1 MQKNAA
7 TGLTMSPAAA
17 LIVIS
22 ERDTVLQKKTKI
34 TMLDVFVLLALLGA
48 LVYVGYQIKVKLN
61 YNWQWGI
68 IPQYL
73 FRYDA
78 ESGKWVSNYL
88 IHGLLTTLRLS
99 FWGTLLA
106 TFVGTVMGLLRV
118 STSLFHRM
126 IARTYVELMR
136 NLPPLVII
144 FIFYFFISDQIMPII
159 GLDDF
164 LRSSSLETQRL
175 FEVLFSPPQFASAFV
190 SALFTLAI
198 FEGAYITEI
207 VRAGIESVEK
217 GQWEAAHTLGL
228 SKYHTMRHII
238 LPQAMQ
244 RLLPALAGQF
254 ISLIKDSAIVSVI
267 SIQELSYQGTQLMA
281 STYLTIEIWITITA
295 LYLVMTL
302 TFSIGVSKL
311 EAYMARSQVLSK

>member
-1 MQKNAA
+1 
-7 TGLTMSPAAA
+7 
-17 LIVIS
+17 
-22 ERDTVLQKKTKI
+22 VLQKKSKI
-34 TMLDVFVLLALLGA
+34 TTLDVFILLALIGA
-48 LVYVGYQIKVKLN
+48 LVYVVYQIKVKLN
-61 YNWQWGI
+61 YNWQWEI

-106 TFVGTVMGLLRV
+106 IILGTVMGLLRV
-118 STSLFHRM
+118 SKSLFHRM
-126 IARTYVELMR
+126 IARSYVELMR

-144 FIFYFFISDQIMPII
+144 FIFYLFISDQIMPII

-164 LRSSSLETQRL
+164 LRSSSPATQRL
-175 FEVLFSPPQFASAFV
+175 FEVLFSPPQFASAFI

-217 GQWEAAHTLGL
+217 GQWEASHTLGL

-302 TFSIGVSKL
+302 TFSLGVGKL
-311 EAYMARSQVLSK
+311 ETYMAKSQA

>member
-1 MQKNAA
+1 M
-7 TGLTMSPAAA
+7 
-17 LIVIS
+17 
-22 ERDTVLQKKTKI
+22 
-34 TMLDVFVLLALLGA
+34 
-48 LVYVGYQIKVKLN
+48 
-61 YNWQWGI
+61 
-68 IPQYL
+68 
-73 FRYDA
+73 
-78 ESGKWVSNYL
+78 
-88 IHGLLTTLRLS
+88 TTLRLS

-106 TFVGTVMGLLRV
+106 TILGTVMGLLRV
-118 STSLFHRM
+118 SKSLFHRM
-126 IARTYVELMR
+126 IARSYVELMR

-144 FIFYFFISDQIMPII
+144 FIFYFFISDQIMPVI
-159 GLDDF
+159 GIDDF
-164 LRSSSLETQRL
+164 LRSSSPGTQRL
-175 FEVLFSPPQFASAFV
+175 FEVLFSPPQFASAFIA
-190 SALFTLAI
+190 ALFTLAI

-217 GQWEAAHTLGL
+217 GQWEASHALGL
-228 SKYHTMRHII
+228 SKYHGMRHII

-302 TFSIGVSKL
+302 TFSLGVAKL
-311 EAYMARSQVLSK
+311 EAYMARSQA

>member
-1 MQKNAA
+1 M
-7 TGLTMSPAAA
+7 M
-17 LIVIS
+17 
-22 ERDTVLQKKTKI
+22 LQKKIKI
-34 TMLDVFVLLALLGA
+34 TPLDVFLMLMLSGGLI
-48 LVYVGYQIKVKLN
+48 YVIYQVKVKLD
-61 YNWQWGI
+61 YKWQWEI

-73 FRYDA
+73 FRYDD

-88 IHGLLTTLRLS
+88 IHGLMTTLRLS

-106 TFVGTVMGLLRV
+106 TLFGTVMGLLRV
-118 STSLFHRM
+118 SKRLFHRM

-144 FIFYFFISDQIMPII
+144 FIFYFFISDQIMPAL
-159 GLDDF
+159 GLDDY
-164 LRSSSLETQRL
+164 LRSSSSGTKQL
-175 FEVLFSPPQFASAFV
+175 FAVLFSPYQYASAFI

-217 GQWEAAHTLGL
+217 GQWEASHALGL

-302 TFSIGVSKL
+302 TFSMGVSKL
-311 EAYMARSQVLSK
+311 EAYMARSQS

>member
-1 MQKNAA
+1 VIFLRHNAKVCLNPGRKN
-7 TGLTMSPAAA
+7 
-17 LIVIS
+17 
-22 ERDTVLQKKTKI
+22 TVLQKKIKI
-34 TMLDVFVLLALLGA
+34 TLLDVFILLM
-48 LVYVGYQIKVKLN
+48 LVGILIYIIYQVKVKLN
-61 YNWQWGI
+61 YNWQWKI

-73 FRYDA
+73 FRYDE

-88 IHGLLTTLRLS
+88 IHGLMTTLRLS

-106 TFVGTVMGLLRV
+106 TILGTVMGLLRV
-118 STSLFHRM
+118 SKRLFHRM
-126 IARTYVELMR
+126 IARSYVELMR

-144 FIFYFFISDQIMPII
+144 FIFYFFISDQIMPVI
-159 GLDDF
+159 GIDDF
-164 LRSSSLETQRL
+164 LRSSSPGTQRL
-175 FEVLFSPPQFASAFV
+175 FAVLFSPYQYATAFI
-190 SALFTLAI
+190 SALLTLAI

-217 GQWEAAHTLGL
+217 GQWEASHALGL
-228 SKYHTMRHII
+228 SKYHAMRHII

-267 SIQELSYQGTQLMA
+267 SIQELSYQGTLLMA

-302 TFSIGVSKL
+302 TFSLGVGKL
-311 EAYMARSQVLSK
+311 EAYMARSQA

>member
-1 MQKNAA
+1 
-7 TGLTMSPAAA
+7 
-17 LIVIS
+17 
-22 ERDTVLQKKTKI
+22 VLQKKSKMT
-34 TMLDVFVLLALLGA
+34 TLDVFILLALIGA
-48 LVYVGYQIKVKLN
+48 LVVVVYQIKVKLN

-106 TFVGTVMGLLRV
+106 IILGTVMGLLRV
-118 STSLFHRM
+118 SKSLFHRM
-126 IARTYVELMR
+126 IARSYVELMR

-164 LRSSSLETQRL
+164 LRTSSPETRRL
-175 FEVLFSPPQFASAFV
+175 FEVFFSPPQFASAFI

-217 GQWEAAHTLGL
+217 GQWEASHTLGL
-228 SKYHTMRHII
+228 SKYQTMRHII

-302 TFSIGVSKL
+302 TFSIGVGKL
-311 EAYMARSQVLSK
+311 EAYMARSQA

>member
-1 MQKNAA
+1 
-7 TGLTMSPAAA
+7 
-17 LIVIS
+17 
-22 ERDTVLQKKTKI
+22 
-34 TMLDVFVLLALLGA
+34 
-48 LVYVGYQIKVKLN
+48 VYVVYQVKVKLN

-99 FWGTLLA
+99 FWGTFLA
-106 TFVGTVMGLLRV
+106 IILGTTMGLLRV
-118 STSLFHRM
+118 SKSLFHRM
-126 IARTYVELMR
+126 IARSYVELMR

-164 LRSSSLETQRL
+164 LRSSSSGTQRL
-175 FEVLFSPPQFASAFV
+175 FAALFSPPQFASAFI

-217 GQWEAAHTLGL
+217 GQWEASYTLGL

-244 RLLPALAGQF
+244 RLLPAMAGQF

-302 TFSIGVSKL
+302 TFSLGVGKL
-311 EAYMARSQVLSK
+311 EAYMAKSQA

>member
-1 MQKNAA
+1 M
-7 TGLTMSPAAA
+7 TT
-17 LIVIS
+17 
-22 ERDTVLQKKTKI
+22 
-34 TMLDVFVLLALLGA
+34 LDVFVLLALIA
-48 LVYVGYQIKVKLN
+48 AVVYVIYQVKVKLN

-106 TFVGTVMGLLRV
+106 TILGTVMGLLRV
-118 STSLFHRM
+118 SKRLFHRM
-126 IARTYVELMR
+126 IARSYVELMR

-159 GLDDF
+159 GIDDF
-164 LRSSSLETQRL
+164 LRASSAETQRL
-175 FEVLFSPPQFASAFV
+175 FEMLFSPPQFAAAFI

-217 GQWEAAHTLGL
+217 GQWEASHALGL
-228 SKYHTMRHII
+228 SKYHSMRHII

-244 RLLPALAGQF
+244 RLLPAFAGQF

-281 STYLTIEIWITITA
+281 STYLTIEIWVTITA

-302 TFSIGVSKL
+302 TFSLGVGKL
-311 EAYMARSQVLSK
+311 EAYMARSQA

>member
-1 MQKNAA
+1 M
-7 TGLTMSPAAA
+7 
-17 LIVIS
+17 I
-22 ERDTVLQKKTKI
+22 KKRSKI
-34 TMLDVFVLLALLGA
+34 APLDIIILLVLLGA
-48 LVYVGYQIKVKLN
+48 VSYIIYQISVKLN
-61 YNWQWGI
+61 YQWKWGV

-73 FRYDA
+73 FRYDT
-78 ESGKWVSNYL
+78 ETGKWVSNYL

-99 FWGTLLA
+99 FWGTILA
-106 TFVGTVMGLLRV
+106 TILGIIMGLFRV
-118 STSLFHRM
+118 SKSLFYRM
-126 IARTYVELMR
+126 IARSYVELMR

-144 FIFYFFISDQIMPII
+144 FIFYFFLSDQIMPVL
-159 GLDDF
+159 GVDDF
-164 LRSSSLETQRL
+164 LRSASSETQRI
-175 FEVLFSPPQFASAFV
+175 FSMLFSPPRFASAFI

-198 FEGAYITEI
+198 FEGAYVTEI
-207 VRAGIESVEK
+207 VRAGIQSVEK
-217 GQWEAAHTLGL
+217 GQWEASHALGL

-281 STYLTIEIWITITA
+281 STYMTIETWVTITA

-302 TFSIGVSKL
+302 TFSLGVGKL
-311 EAYMARSQVLSK
+311 EAHMARSQA

>member
-1 MQKNAA
+1 M
-7 TGLTMSPAAA
+7 
-17 LIVIS
+17 
-22 ERDTVLQKKTKI
+22 LQKKLKI
-34 TMLDVFVLLALLGA
+34 TPLDIMILLALAGG
-48 LVYVGYQIKVKLN
+48 LVYTIYQVTVKLN
-61 YNWQWGI
+61 YNWQWEI

-73 FRYDA
+73 FRYDE
-78 ESGKWVSNYL
+78 ESARWVSNYL

-106 TFVGTVMGLLRV
+106 TIFGTVMGLLRV
-118 STSLFHRM
+118 SKSLFHRM
-126 IARTYVELMR
+126 LARSYVELMR

-144 FIFYFFISDQIMPII
+144 FIFYFFISDQIMPVLGI
-159 GLDDF
+159 DDY
-164 LRSSSLETQRL
+164 LRSAPARTQHIFELL
-175 FEVLFSPPQFASAFV
+175 FAPPQFASAFI

-217 GQWEAAHTLGL
+217 GQWEASHALGL
-228 SKYHTMRHII
+228 SKYHSMRHII

-302 TFSIGVSKL
+302 TFSLGVSKL
-311 EAYMARSQVLSK
+311 ETYMARSQA

>member
-1 MQKNAA
+1 M
-7 TGLTMSPAAA
+7 LP
-17 LIVIS
+17 
-22 ERDTVLQKKTKI
+22 KKSKI

-48 LVYVGYQIKVKLN
+48 LVYVVYQIKVKLN

-106 TFVGTVMGLLRV
+106 TILGTAMGLLRI
-118 STSLFHRM
+118 SKSLFHRM
-126 IARTYVELMR
+126 MARSYVELMR

-164 LRSSSLETQRL
+164 LRSSSPRTQRL
-175 FEVLFSPPQFASAFV
+175 FAALFSPPQFASAFI

-207 VRAGIESVEK
+207 VRAGIESVER
-217 GQWEAAHTLGL
+217 GQWEASHTLGL

-302 TFSIGVSKL
+302 TFSLGVGKL
-311 EAYMARSQVLSK
+311 EAYMARGQA

>member
-1 MQKNAA
+1 MQ
-7 TGLTMSPAAA
+7 
-17 LIVIS
+17 
-22 ERDTVLQKKTKI
+22 QKKLKI
-34 TMLDVFVLLALLGA
+34 TPLDILILLTLAGG
-48 LVYVGYQIKVKLN
+48 LVYTIYQVTVKLN

-73 FRYDA
+73 FRYD
-78 ESGKWVSNYL
+78 EDSGRWVSNYL
-88 IHGLLTTLRLS
+88 IHGLLTTLKLS

-106 TFVGTVMGLLRV
+106 TIFGTVMGLLRV
-118 STSLFHRM
+118 SKSLFHRM
-126 IARTYVELMR
+126 LARSYVELMR

-144 FIFYFFISDQIMPII
+144 FIFYFFISDQIMPILGI
-159 GLDDF
+159 DDY
-164 LRSSSLETQRL
+164 LRSASEETRRIFELL
-175 FEVLFSPPQFASAFV
+175 FAPPQFASAFI

-217 GQWEAAHTLGL
+217 GQWEASHALGL
-228 SKYHTMRHII
+228 SKYHSMRHII

-302 TFSIGVSKL
+302 TFSLGVSKL
-311 EAYMARSQVLSK
+311 ETYMARSQA

>member
-1 MQKNAA
+1 M
-7 TGLTMSPAAA
+7 
-17 LIVIS
+17 
-22 ERDTVLQKKTKI
+22 LQKKSKI
-34 TMLDVFVLLALLGA
+34 TTLDVFVLLALLGA
-48 LVYVGYQIKVKLN
+48 LVYVVYQVKVKLN

-99 FWGTLLA
+99 FWGTFLA
-106 TFVGTVMGLLRV
+106 IILGTTMGLLRV
-118 STSLFHRM
+118 SKSLFHRM
-126 IARTYVELMR
+126 IARSYVELMR

-164 LRSSSLETQRL
+164 LRSSSSGTQRL
-175 FEVLFSPPQFASAFV
+175 FAALFSPPQFASAFI

-217 GQWEAAHTLGL
+217 GQWEASYTLGL

-244 RLLPALAGQF
+244 RLLPAMAGQF

-302 TFSIGVSKL
+302 TFSLGVGKL
-311 EAYMARSQVLSK
+311 EAYMAKSQA

>member
-1 MQKNAA
+1 VLPKKSKITTLDVLVLLTLIA
-7 TGLTMSPAAA
+7 GLTY
-17 LIVIS
+17 VI
-22 ERDTVLQKKTKI
+22 
-34 TMLDVFVLLALLGA
+34 
-48 LVYVGYQIKVKLN
+48 YQVKVKLN
-61 YNWQWGI
+61 YNWRWEI

-88 IHGLLTTLRLS
+88 IHGLMTTLRLS
-99 FWGTLLA
+99 FWATLLA
-106 TFVGTVMGLLRV
+106 IILGTVMGLLRV
-118 STSLFHRM
+118 SKSLFHRM
-126 IARTYVELMR
+126 IARAYVELMR

-144 FIFYFFISDQIMPII
+144 FIFYFFISAQIMPVI
-159 GLDDF
+159 GIDDF
-164 LRSSSLETQRL
+164 LRSSSPGTQRL
-175 FEVLFSPPQFASAFV
+175 FEVLFSPPQFASAFI

-217 GQWEAAHTLGL
+217 GQWEASHALGL

-302 TFSIGVSKL
+302 TFSLGVGKL
-311 EAYMARSQVLSK
+311 ETYMARSQA

>member
-1 MQKNAA
+1 VA
-7 TGLTMSPAAA
+7 G
-17 LIVIS
+17 V
-22 ERDTVLQKKTKI
+22 
-34 TMLDVFVLLALLGA
+34 
-48 LVYVGYQIKVKLN
+48 LVYTIYQIKVKLN
-61 YNWQWGI
+61 YNWKWEI

-73 FRYDA
+73 FRYDE

-106 TFVGTVMGLLRV
+106 TIFGTVMGLLRV
-118 STSLFHRM
+118 SKSLFHRM
-126 IARTYVELMR
+126 IARSYVELMR

-144 FIFYFFISDQIMPII
+144 FIFYFFISDQIMPILGI
-159 GLDDF
+159 DDY
-164 LRSSSLETQRL
+164 LRSAPEDTRRIFELL
-175 FEVLFSPPQFASAFV
+175 FAPPQFAAAFI

-217 GQWEAAHTLGL
+217 GQWEASHALGL
-228 SKYHTMRHII
+228 SKYHRMRHII

-254 ISLIKDSAIVSVI
+254 ISLIKDSAIVSII

-281 STYLTIEIWITITA
+281 STYLTIEIWITVTA

-302 TFSIGVSKL
+302 TFSLGVSKL
-311 EAYMARSQVLSK
+311 ETYMARSQA

>member
-1 MQKNAA
+1 VLKKKIKI
-7 TGLTMSPAAA
+7 TPLDIVILLS
-17 LIVIS
+17 LIVGMTYI
-22 ERDTVLQKKTKI
+22 V
-34 TMLDVFVLLALLGA
+34 
-48 LVYVGYQIKVKLN
+48 YQIKVKLD
-61 YNWQWGI
+61 YKWQWGI

-73 FRYDA
+73 FRYDE

-88 IHGLLTTLRLS
+88 IHGLMTTLRLS

-106 TFVGTVMGLLRV
+106 TLLGTIMGLLRV
-118 STSLFHRM
+118 SKSLFHRM
-126 IARTYVELMR
+126 LARSYVELMR

-144 FIFYFFISDQIMPII
+144 FIFYFFISDQIMPVI
-159 GLDDF
+159 GIDDF
-164 LRSSSLETQRL
+164 LRESAEGTSQL
-175 FEVLFSPPQFASAFV
+175 FAALFSPPQYASAFIA
-190 SALFTLAI
+190 ALFTLAI

-207 VRAGIESVEK
+207 IRAGIESVER
-217 GQWEAAHTLGL
+217 GQWEASHALGL

-302 TFSIGVSKL
+302 TFSVGVSKL
-311 EAYMARSQVLSK
+311 EAYMARSQA

>member
-1 MQKNAA
+1 VLKKKIKITPLDVAILLSLMV
-7 TGLTMSPAAA
+7 GLTY
-17 LIVIS
+17 IV
-22 ERDTVLQKKTKI
+22 
-34 TMLDVFVLLALLGA
+34 
-48 LVYVGYQIKVKLN
+48 YQIKVKLN

-73 FRYDA
+73 FRYDE

-88 IHGLLTTLRLS
+88 IHGLMTTLRLS

-106 TFVGTVMGLLRV
+106 TLLGTIMGLLRV
-118 STSLFHRM
+118 SKSLFHRM
-126 IARTYVELMR
+126 LARSYVELMR

-144 FIFYFFISDQIMPII
+144 FIFYFFISDQIMPVI
-159 GLDDF
+159 GIDDF
-164 LRSSSLETQRL
+164 LRESSPGIKQL
-175 FEVLFSPPQFASAFV
+175 FATLFSPPQYASAFIA
-190 SALFTLAI
+190 ALFTLAI

-207 VRAGIESVEK
+207 IRAGIESVER
-217 GQWEAAHTLGL
+217 GQWEASHALGL

-302 TFSIGVSKL
+302 TFSVGVSKL
-311 EAYMARSQVLSK
+311 EAYMARSQ

>member
-1 MQKNAA
+1 
-7 TGLTMSPAAA
+7 
-17 LIVIS
+17 
-22 ERDTVLQKKTKI
+22 VLQKKSKI
-34 TMLDVFVLLALLGA
+34 TTLDVLVLLALLGG
-48 LVYVGYQIKVKLN
+48 LTYIIYQVKVKLN

-106 TFVGTVMGLLRV
+106 TLLGTLMGLLRV
-118 STSLFHRM
+118 SKSLFHRM
-126 IARTYVELMR
+126 IARSYVELMR

-144 FIFYFFISDQIMPII
+144 FIFYFFISDQIMPVI
-159 GLDDF
+159 GIDDF
-164 LRSSSLETQRL
+164 LRSSSPGTQRL
-175 FEVLFSPPQFASAFV
+175 FEVLFSPPQFASAFIA
-190 SALFTLAI
+190 ALFTLAI

-217 GQWEAAHTLGL
+217 GQWEASHALGL
-228 SKYHTMRHII
+228 SKYHNMRHII

-254 ISLIKDSAIVSVI
+254 ISLIKDSAIVSDPGVI
-267 SIQELSYQGTQLMA
+267 LPGNPINGFHLSDDRNLDYDHRPLSGYDPDVFPRRRKTRNLYGQKPGVTQL
-281 STYLTIEIWITITA
+281 SKKR
-295 LYLVMTL
+295 
-302 TFSIGVSKL
+302 SIGN
-311 EAYMARSQVLSK
+311 

>member
-1 MQKNAA
+1 VLKKKLKI
-7 TGLTMSPAAA
+7 TPLDILILLTVAVA
-17 LIVIS
+17 LIYTI
-22 ERDTVLQKKTKI
+22 
-34 TMLDVFVLLALLGA
+34 
-48 LVYVGYQIKVKLN
+48 YQIKVKLN
-61 YNWQWGI
+61 YNWKWEI

-73 FRYDA
+73 FRYDE

-106 TFVGTVMGLLRV
+106 TIFGTVMGLLRV
-118 STSLFHRM
+118 SKSLFHRM
-126 IARTYVELMR
+126 LARSYVELMR

-144 FIFYFFISDQIMPII
+144 FIFYFFISDQIMPILGI
-159 GLDDF
+159 DDY
-164 LRSSSLETQRL
+164 LRSAPESTRSMFELL
-175 FEVLFSPPQFASAFV
+175 FAPPQFASAFI

-217 GQWEAAHTLGL
+217 GQWEASHALGL

-281 STYLTIEIWITITA
+281 STYLTIEIWLTITA

-302 TFSIGVSKL
+302 TFSLGVSKL
-311 EAYMARSQVLSK
+311 ETYMARSQA

>member
-1 MQKNAA
+1 M
-7 TGLTMSPAAA
+7 
-17 LIVIS
+17 
-22 ERDTVLQKKTKI
+22 LQKKLKI
-34 TMLDVFVLLALLGA
+34 TPLDILILLTLAGG
-48 LVYVGYQIKVKLN
+48 LVYTIYQVRVKLN
-61 YNWQWGI
+61 YNWQWEI

-73 FRYDA
+73 FRYDE
-78 ESGKWVSNYL
+78 ESGRWVSNYL

-106 TFVGTVMGLLRV
+106 TIFGTVMGLLRV
-118 STSLFHRM
+118 SKSLFHRM
-126 IARTYVELMR
+126 LARSYVELMR

-144 FIFYFFISDQIMPII
+144 FIFYFFISDQIMPILGI
-159 GLDDF
+159 DDY
-164 LRSSSLETQRL
+164 LRSAPEQTRRIFELL
-175 FEVLFSPPQFASAFV
+175 FAQPQFASAFI

-217 GQWEAAHTLGL
+217 GQWEASHALGL
-228 SKYHTMRHII
+228 SKYHSMRHII

-302 TFSIGVSKL
+302 TFSLGVSKL
-311 EAYMARSQVLSK
+311 ETYMAKSQA

>member
-1 MQKNAA
+1 M
-7 TGLTMSPAAA
+7 
-17 LIVIS
+17 
-22 ERDTVLQKKTKI
+22 LQKKIKI
-34 TMLDVFVLLALLGA
+34 TPLDIMILLAVAGGLI
-48 LVYVGYQIKVKLN
+48 YTIYQIRVKLN
-61 YNWQWGI
+61 YNWQWEI

-73 FRYDA
+73 FRYDE
-78 ESGKWVSNYL
+78 ESGRWVSNYL

-99 FWGTLLA
+99 LWGTLLA
-106 TFVGTVMGLLRV
+106 TIFGTVMGLLRV
-118 STSLFHRM
+118 SKSLFHRM
-126 IARTYVELMR
+126 MGRSYVELMR

-144 FIFYFFISDQIMPII
+144 FIFYFFLSDQIMPVLGI
-159 GLDDF
+159 DDF
-164 LRSSSLETQRL
+164 LRTSSEETQRIFELL
-175 FEVLFSPPQFASAFV
+175 FAPPQFASAFI

-217 GQWEAAHTLGL
+217 GQWEACHALGL

-302 TFSIGVSKL
+302 TFSLGVSKL
-311 EAYMARSQVLSK
+311 ETYMARSQA

>member
-1 MQKNAA
+1 MLQKKLKI
-7 TGLTMSPAAA
+7 TPLDILILLTVAAA
-17 LIVIS
+17 LIYTI
-22 ERDTVLQKKTKI
+22 
-34 TMLDVFVLLALLGA
+34 
-48 LVYVGYQIKVKLN
+48 YQIKVKLN
-61 YNWQWGI
+61 YNWKWEI

-73 FRYDA
+73 FRYDE

-88 IHGLLTTLRLS
+88 IHGLLTTLRIS

-106 TFVGTVMGLLRV
+106 TIFGTVMGLLRV
-118 STSLFHRM
+118 SKSLFHRM
-126 IARTYVELMR
+126 LARSYVELMR

-144 FIFYFFISDQIMPII
+144 FIFYFFISDQIMPILGI
-159 GLDDF
+159 DDY
-164 LRSSSLETQRL
+164 LRSASERTRSIFELL
-175 FEVLFSPPQFASAFV
+175 FAPPQFASAFI

-217 GQWEAAHTLGL
+217 GQWEASHALGL

-281 STYLTIEIWITITA
+281 STYLTIEIWLTITA
-295 LYLVMTL
+295 LYLIMTL
-302 TFSIGVSKL
+302 TFSLGVSKL
-311 EAYMARSQVLSK
+311 ETYMARSQV

>member
-1 MQKNAA
+1 
-7 TGLTMSPAAA
+7 
-17 LIVIS
+17 
-22 ERDTVLQKKTKI
+22 VLQKKSKI
-34 TMLDVFVLLALLGA
+34 TTLDVFVLLALLGA
-48 LVYVGYQIKVKLN
+48 LVYVVYQVKVKLN

-73 FRYDA
+73 FRFDA

-106 TFVGTVMGLLRV
+106 TVLGTVMGLLRV
-118 STSLFHRM
+118 SKSLFHRM
-126 IARTYVELMR
+126 IARSYVELMR

-164 LRSSSLETQRL
+164 LRSSSAGTQRL
-175 FEVLFSPPQFASAFV
+175 FETLFSPPQFASAFI

-217 GQWEAAHTLGL
+217 GQWEASHALGL
-228 SKYHTMRHII
+228 SKYHSMRHII

-302 TFSIGVSKL
+302 TFSLGVGKL
-311 EAYMARSQVLSK
+311 EAYMAKSQA

>member
-1 MQKNAA
+1 MLPKKLKI
-7 TGLTMSPAAA
+7 TPLDMIIMLTLVAA
-17 LIVIS
+17 LAYTIFQV
-22 ERDTVLQKKTKI
+22 
-34 TMLDVFVLLALLGA
+34 
-48 LVYVGYQIKVKLN
+48 KVKLN
-61 YNWQWGI
+61 YNWKWEI

-73 FRYDA
+73 FRYDE
-78 ESGKWVSNYL
+78 ESGRWVSNYL

-99 FWGTLLA
+99 LWGTLLA
-106 TFVGTVMGLLRV
+106 TLLGTVMGLLRV
-118 STSLFHRM
+118 SKSLFHRM
-126 IARTYVELMR
+126 IARSYVELMR

-144 FIFYFFISDQIMPII
+144 FIFYFFISDQIMPLLGI
-159 GLDDF
+159 DDF
-164 LRSSSLETQRL
+164 LRSSSEETQHVFELL
-175 FEVLFSPPQFASAFV
+175 FAPPQFASAFI

-217 GQWEAAHTLGL
+217 GQWEASHALGL
-228 SKYHTMRHII
+228 SKYHSMRHII

-302 TFSIGVSKL
+302 TFSLGVSKL
-311 EAYMARSQVLSK
+311 ETYMARSQA

>member
-1 MQKNAA
+1 MLPKKLKI
-7 TGLTMSPAAA
+7 TPLDMIIMLTLVAA
-17 LIVIS
+17 LAYTIFQV
-22 ERDTVLQKKTKI
+22 
-34 TMLDVFVLLALLGA
+34 
-48 LVYVGYQIKVKLN
+48 KVKLN
-61 YNWQWGI
+61 YNWKWEI

-73 FRYDA
+73 FRYDE
-78 ESGKWVSNYL
+78 ESGRWVSNYL

-99 FWGTLLA
+99 LWGTLLA
-106 TFVGTVMGLLRV
+106 TLLGTVMGLLRV
-118 STSLFHRM
+118 SKSLFHRM
-126 IARTYVELMR
+126 IARSYVELMR

-144 FIFYFFISDQIMPII
+144 FIFYFFISDQIMPLLGI
-159 GLDDF
+159 DDF
-164 LRSSSLETQRL
+164 LRSSSEETQRVFELL
-175 FEVLFSPPQFASAFV
+175 FAPPQFASAFI

-217 GQWEAAHTLGL
+217 GQWEASHALGL
-228 SKYHTMRHII
+228 SKYHSMRHII

-302 TFSIGVSKL
+302 TFSLGVSKL
-311 EAYMARSQVLSK
+311 ETYMARSQA

>member
-1 MQKNAA
+1 M
-7 TGLTMSPAAA
+7 
-17 LIVIS
+17 
-22 ERDTVLQKKTKI
+22 LQKKSKI
-34 TMLDVFVLLALLGA
+34 TTLDVLVLLTLLGG
-48 LVYVGYQIKVKLN
+48 LTYVIYQVKVKLN

-88 IHGLLTTLRLS
+88 IHGLMTTLRLS

-106 TFVGTVMGLLRV
+106 TSLGTLMGLLRV
-118 STSLFHRM
+118 SKSLFHRM
-126 IARTYVELMR
+126 IARSYVELMR
-136 NLPPLVII
+136 ILPRLVII
-144 FIFYFFISDQIMPII
+144 FIFYFFISDQIMPVI
-159 GLDDF
+159 GIDDF
-164 LRSSSLETQRL
+164 LRSSSPGTQRL
-175 FEVLFSPPQFASAFV
+175 FEVLFSPPQFASAFIA
-190 SALFTLAI
+190 ALFTLAI

-217 GQWEAAHTLGL
+217 GQWEASHALGL
-228 SKYHTMRHII
+228 SKYHGMRHII

-302 TFSIGVSKL
+302 TFSLGVAKL
-311 EAYMARSQVLSK
+311 EAYMARSQA

>member
-1 MQKNAA
+1 M
-7 TGLTMSPAAA
+7 
-17 LIVIS
+17 
-22 ERDTVLQKKTKI
+22 LQKKLKI
-34 TMLDVFVLLALLGA
+34 TPLDILILLTLAAMLI
-48 LVYVGYQIKVKLN
+48 YMIYQIKVKLN
-61 YNWQWGI
+61 YNWKWEI

-73 FRYDA
+73 FRYDE

-106 TFVGTVMGLLRV
+106 TIFGTVMGLLRV
-118 STSLFHRM
+118 SKSLFHRM
-126 IARTYVELMR
+126 LARSYVELMR

-144 FIFYFFISDQIMPII
+144 FIFYFFISDQIMPILGI
-159 GLDDF
+159 DDY
-164 LRSSSLETQRL
+164 LRSASESTRRIFELL
-175 FEVLFSPPQFASAFV
+175 FAPPQFASAFI

-217 GQWEAAHTLGL
+217 GQWEASHALGL

-302 TFSIGVSKL
+302 TFSLGVSKL
-311 EAYMARSQVLSK
+311 ETYMARSQA

>member
-1 MQKNAA
+1 
-7 TGLTMSPAAA
+7 
-17 LIVIS
+17 
-22 ERDTVLQKKTKI
+22 VLQKKIKI
-34 TMLDVFVLLALLGA
+34 TALDVIILILMLGI
-48 LVYVGYQIKVKLN
+48 LIYIIYQIKVKLN
-61 YNWQWGI
+61 YNWQWGV

-73 FRYDA
+73 FRYDE

-106 TFVGTVMGLLRV
+106 TILGTVMGLLRV
-118 STSLFHRM
+118 SKSLFHRM
-126 IARTYVELMR
+126 IARSYVELMR

-144 FIFYFFISDQIMPII
+144 FIFYFFISDQIMPVVGI
-159 GLDDF
+159 DDY
-164 LRSSSLETQRL
+164 LRTSSPGTQRL
-175 FEVLFSPPQFASAFV
+175 FEALFAPPKFASAFI
-190 SALFTLAI
+190 SALLTLAI

-217 GQWEAAHTLGL
+217 GQWEASHALGL
-228 SKYHTMRHII
+228 SKYHNMRHII
-238 LPQAMQ
+238 MPQAMQ

-281 STYLTIEIWITITA
+281 STYLTIEIWVTITA

-302 TFSIGVSKL
+302 TFSLGVGKL
-311 EAYMARSQVLSK
+311 EATMAKSQR

>member
-1 MQKNAA
+1 M
-7 TGLTMSPAAA
+7 
-17 LIVIS
+17 
-22 ERDTVLQKKTKI
+22 
-34 TMLDVFVLLALLGA
+34 
-48 LVYVGYQIKVKLN
+48 
-61 YNWQWGI
+61 
-68 IPQYL
+68 
-73 FRYDA
+73 
-78 ESGKWVSNYL
+78 
-88 IHGLLTTLRLS
+88 TTLRLS

-106 TFVGTVMGLLRV
+106 TIFGTVMGLLRV
-118 STSLFHRM
+118 SKSLFHRM

-144 FIFYFFISDQIMPII
+144 FIFYFFISDQIMPVL
-159 GLDDF
+159 GLDDY
-164 LRSSSLETQRL
+164 LRSSSAETKRL
-175 FEVLFSPPQFASAFV
+175 FEMLFAPTQSASAFI

-217 GQWEAAHTLGL
+217 GQWEASHALGL

-295 LYLVMTL
+295 LYLIMTL
-302 TFSIGVSKL
+302 TFSVGVSKL
-311 EAYMARSQVLSK
+311 EAYMARSQQ

>member
-1 MQKNAA
+1 M
-7 TGLTMSPAAA
+7 
-17 LIVIS
+17 
-22 ERDTVLQKKTKI
+22 LQRKSKI
-34 TMLDVFVLLALLGA
+34 TTLDVFVLLALLGA
-48 LVYVGYQIKVKLN
+48 LVYVAYQVTVKLN

-73 FRYDA
+73 FRYDE

-106 TFVGTVMGLLRV
+106 TILGTVMGLLRV
-118 STSLFHRM
+118 SKRLFHRM
-126 IARTYVELMR
+126 IARSYVELMR

-144 FIFYFFISDQIMPII
+144 FIFYFFISDQIMPIL
-159 GLDDF
+159 GVDDF
-164 LRSSSLETQRL
+164 LRSSSSRTQRL
-175 FEVLFSPPQFASAFV
+175 FEMLFSPPQFASAFI

-217 GQWEAAHTLGL
+217 GQWEASHALGL

-244 RLLPALAGQF
+244 RLLPAFAGQF

-302 TFSIGVSKL
+302 TFSLGVGKL
-311 EAYMARSQVLSK
+311 EIYMAKSQA